1 MFNAPS
7 SSEFPYCDGNLIGTK
22 FAHIYFNRWPLDD
35 HDDCILVVQTYKKKL
50 HIVIY
55 G

>member
-1 MFNAPS
+1 MLAQKYLEGQKCKKKSFEN
-7 SSEFPYCDGNLIGTK
+7 SE
-22 FAHIYFNRWPLDD
+22 NRWPLDD
-35 HDDCILVVQTYKKKL
+35 HDDCTLVVQTYKKL